1 MKLIEYMPQH
11 LKNIREFQEIFKS
24 EDEQLEY
31 MNNLIAKMLTEIIV
45 KTATSYGLERYE
57 KIYNI
62 KEIATTIEAR
72 RTNILLKMNNRT
84 PFTLKWLDNKLKQ
97 LVGEGNYSIELDND
111 KYKLT
116 IRLVYVY
123 NDLINLLEKELRS
136 QLPANL
142 EINIHTDASISIEND
157 IKLVNCVTNYEV
169 ISVISG

>member
-1 MKLIEYMPQH
+1 MKLIESLPHFLQE
-11 LKNIREFQEIFKS
+11 IREYKEILNTDEVEINKLKEQINKLLQEV
-24 EDEQLEY
+24 
-31 MNNLIAKMLTEIIV
+31 IV
-45 KTATSYGLERYE
+45 QTANKYGLDRYE

-97 LVGEGNYSIELDND
+97 LVGEGNYTIELDND

-116 IRLVYVY
+116 IRLIYVY

-142 EINIHTDASISIEND
+142 EISIYTDASVSIKNNM
-157 IKLVNCVTNYEV
+157 KFVNCVTNYEV
-169 ISVISG
+169 ISIING